1 MREMRQAYLEYL
13 YRKEKKMQTHTH
25 TRFYREKFTKR
36 KKKERKIYFQ
46 EKSIWLSSDVL
57 VKHNERLERSVVRVR
72 RLLLFEIT

>member
-25 TRFYREKFTKR
+25 TPDFIEKNLRKE

-46 EKSIWLSSDVL
+46 EKSI
-57 VKHNERLERSVVRVR
+57 
-72 RLLLFEIT
+72 

>member
-36 KKKERKIYFQ
+36 KKKRKKDLFSREIYLTF
-46 EKSIWLSSDVL
+46 
-57 VKHNERLERSVVRVR
+57 
-72 RLLLFEIT
+72 